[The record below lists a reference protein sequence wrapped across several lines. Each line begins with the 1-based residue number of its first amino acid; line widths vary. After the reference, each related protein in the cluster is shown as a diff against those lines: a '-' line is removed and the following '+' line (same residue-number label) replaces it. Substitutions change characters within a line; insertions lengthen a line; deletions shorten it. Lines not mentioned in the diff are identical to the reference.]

1 MTVVLIYDNSLS
13 VPADI
18 SNLLGVNKFSDIYY
32 RKRLLNKWISDICSE
47 AGIRFIEITG
57 EIQTDADKIRQLGH
71 INPQKLVV
79 LYIPSYLAFG
89 CDEKDASLFLKKISF
104 SRSSVAVTND
114 INSRSVAEILLAA
127 VAGDN
132 AKELLLNIESGRR
145 ATQYL
150 YDSIDNFKPLDSDV
164 ELIDL
169 RDPLRF
175 TDYLTSNFDVRFFNS
190 VQPIDN
196 FTLIKYSSDARK
208 LERECKYYELLPPEL
223 KMFFI
228 QTYDFRLEPTGASYK
243 MERLFVPDMALQWIH
258 GSMDEFNFQR
268 FIDKVLHFIKLR
280 PIKVVDASRAKEIHD
295 EAFLGKV
302 VERLAALKK
311 LPEYP
316 RLELYV
322 KARFGCIEEL
332 YQRYYT
338 LYDKYGKKKYSRE
351 LRIGHGDLCFSNIL
365 YSKTTGIMRFID
377 ARGASSEDD
386 LYVSPYYD
394 IAKLSHSICGNYD
407 YINHGL
413 CTLQLDKNLD
423 ISLNLD
429 SEPPVWAK
437 EIFYCQLKSIG
448 YQPDLIRLFEA
459 SLFLSMVPLHI
470 DSPKKVLSFLI
481 NADEIL
487 NDIENKL

>member
-1 MTVVLIYDNSLS
+1 MTAVLIYDNSLS

-47 AGIRFIEITG
+47 ADIKFVEITG
-57 EIQTDADKIRQLGH
+57 EAQNDADKIRQLGH
-71 INPQKLVV
+71 INPQKLAV

-89 CDEKDASLFLKKISF
+89 CDEKDAALFLKKISF
-104 SRSSVAVTND
+104 SRSSIAVTN
-114 INSRSVAEILLAA
+114 NNAHANAEILLAT
-127 VAGDN
+127 VVGVN
-132 AKELLLNIESGRR
+132 AKELLLSIESGRR

-150 YDSIDNFKPLDSDV
+150 YDSIDNFKPLNSDV

-196 FTLIKYSSDARK
+196 FTLIKYSSDAKK

-228 QTYDFRLEPTGASYK
+228 QTYDFRLEPAGASYK

-258 GSMDEFNFQR
+258 GSMDEFNFER

-280 PIKVVDASRAKEIHD
+280 PVKVVEASRAKEIHD
-295 EAFLGKV
+295 EAFFEKV
-302 VERLAALKK
+302 VDRLDALKK

-316 RLELYV
+316 RLELYI
-322 KARFGCIEEL
+322 KAKFGCVEDL
-332 YQRYYT
+332 YQRYYN
-338 LYDKYGKKKYSRE
+338 LYDKFGKKKYSKE

-377 ARGASSEDD
+377 ARGASNEDD

-423 ISLNLD
+423 INLTLD
-429 SEPPVWAK
+429 SEPPAWAK
-437 EIFYCQLKSIG
+437 EIFYRKLKNIG
-448 YQPDLIRLFEA
+448 YEPNLIRLFEV

-470 DSPKKVLSFLI
+470 DSPKKVISFLI
-481 NADEIL
+481 NANQIL
-487 NDIENKL
+487 NEIENRL